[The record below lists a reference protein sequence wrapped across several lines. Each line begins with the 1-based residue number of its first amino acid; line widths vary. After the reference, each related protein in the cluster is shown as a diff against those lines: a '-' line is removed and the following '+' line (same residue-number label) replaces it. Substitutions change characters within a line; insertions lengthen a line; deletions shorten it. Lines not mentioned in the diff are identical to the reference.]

1 MITAGKIIDI
11 NISSGEHVNNKCKV
25 ELNIFQIPG
34 DTNKNTYTFEAN
46 CMVPPGFSAL
56 YNIGDIVY
64 VGFLNNDKSFPIILG
79 KIYQG
84 LSEEYAGYGALQ
96 DLKIK
101 NSADLPNNTKLGDY
115 TYKQI
120 DNYFKTINLI
130 DLNKY
135 VLKED
140 FDALKDDFDKLKED
154 FNSLAN
160 QIDDLSKDL
169 SIALYK
175 ISGLESLINA
185 PTS

>member
-25 ELNIFQIPG
+25 ELSIFQIPG

-46 CMVPPGFSAL
+46 CMVLPGFSAL
-56 YNIGDIVY
+56 YNIGDLVY

-101 NSADLPNNTKLGDY
+101 NSANLPNDTKLGDY

-140 FDALKDDFDKLKED
+140 FDAL
-154 FNSLAN
+154 AN
-160 QIDDLSKDL
+160 QVEDLSKDL
-169 SIALYK
+169 SAALDR
-175 ISGLESLINA
+175 ISELESLIET